1 MVVMGFATGR
11 PDGWVD
17 SVMVEETAGGS
28 WHGCRSADDNFFTFC
43 PNEEGGIQ
51 NDVVLI
57 LYIYIYI
64 YFKILIEP
72 FSSDGTG
79 QFVQFAG

>member
-1 MVVMGFATGR
+1 MGFATGR

-43 PNEEGGIQ
+43 LDGEGGIQ

-57 LYIYIYI
+57 L
-64 YFKILIEP
+64 
-72 FSSDGTG
+72 
-79 QFVQFAG
+79 